1 MPRLQFEIE
10 AEDRGSAE
18 VDKLSRNVDE
28 LERGIDD
35 LSRSQRDQARAADES
50 ERSTRGFALAAGG
63 AVATVGALAA
73 GFVAL
78 TRQQAEY
85 QRLVERASF
94 VSNRSQRDVEALIR
108 TFEQYGI
115 AIDSTEDALR
125 TFYDRLGDAR
135 ADPNIES
142 AQIFREIG
150 LEIDRADVR
159 LEDFLE
165 RIQALDRQSQIFVIE
180 TVIGGEGAAILQ
192 AAADANFQGNLE
204 ANLTLT
210 LDPEDRQA
218 ILEADRQIER
228 ATQTLSNS
236 IDRLIASNTDLITGP
251 LNALANSLD
260 NPAGFLFG
268 GAFGID
274 PISTQPPQRP
284 APFVPQGPRAPDTG
298 RRLVLEP
305 GAQQAPAGF
314 SDVIGDPTVATAR
327 RLTLAERGGP
337 IRVRGTQALGPG
349 LALGD
354 PRRSV
359 QSLGGLSEVGGG
371 GEIQALLGGISNE
384 LAGIHFEISEFLP
397 AIADN
402 TLGAVSAAADFA
414 LQPNIVS
421 LTRAGVATARLVG
434 ELLDIGRPRPVGSTD
449 DQDFAFLGSNDT
461 GEAATVLPTVP
472 LPIETPPDLA
482 AELPIDEL
490 SLYNL
495 ELEGILELID
505 PELAERFRNLQTE
518 ASDVWRNIT
527 SATDNSEVQYEAFRH
542 FMETRFRPQWNEFQ
556 VDALDA
562 WEANR
567 EGLGLSAAET
577 EALDA
582 FLRGPFISTIDAF
595 EESFIGSWE
604 AIAASE
610 TDFEDRTRQIAA
622 LVGEEMP
629 LHAALLEAGLTGVW
643 QSALGAVDEFGLAA
657 GKVNAQLGEETPAVV
672 AGITTIDEAFAAL
685 AAGVITV
692 GQFAHI
698 VNNQI
703 VDESETVR
711 TEITTIEEAYA
722 ALTAG
727 IITAGEFAE
736 IAARL
741 AQGGVDSLGASLRAG
756 AHSAGLLALAV
767 ASIPDRTYTV
777 TEVRRTVY
785 ETVGEPSRP
794 FDPARDHP
802 AFGLTPNF
810 SRPFDPA
817 RDHPAFGLTP
827 NNPQTFHPVGSGR
840 GPFPLGQPRPGAFD
854 PRNHPANRGFQDG
867 GRFLVDRPSFFL
879 AGEAGREL
887 VQITPE
893 NAQGAGGAGA
903 NVEVHLNIAA
913 VDARS
918 VEELIR
924 GSGREAVVEIIRD
937 ATSNGEAVV
946 STRGLVDD
954 RAF

>member
-35 LSRSQRDQARAADES
+35 LSRSQREQARAADES

-135 ADPNIES
+135 ADPNIEA
-142 AQIFREIG
+142 AQIFRQIG
-150 LEIDRADVR
+150 LDINRADVR

-165 RIQALDRQSQIFVIE
+165 RIQDFDRQSQIFTIE
-180 TVIGGEGAAILQ
+180 TVLGGEGAAILQ
-192 AAADANFQGNLE
+192 AAADAEFRGNLE
-204 ANLTLT
+204 ANLNLT

-314 SDVIGDPTVATAR
+314 SNVIGDPTVATAR

-337 IRVRGTQALGPG
+337 IRVRGTEPLSPG
-349 LALGD
+349 LTLGD
-354 PRRSV
+354 PRRSL
-359 QSLGGLSEVGGG
+359 QSLGGISEVGGG
-371 GEIQALLGGISNE
+371 GEIQVALGGIANE
-384 LAGIHFEISEFLP
+384 LAGIHFELSEFLP

-434 ELLDIGRPRPVGSTD
+434 ELLDSGRPAPVGSTD
-449 DQDFAFLGSNDT
+449 DQDFAFLGP
-461 GEAATVLPTVP
+461 GGARAAATTGDIIVP
-472 LPIETPPDLA
+472 EDLDLTRE
-482 AELPIDEL
+482 ELG
-490 SLYNL
+490 LYTRD
-495 ELEGILELID
+495 LEGILELID
-505 PELAERFRNLQTE
+505 PELAQRFRDLQSQATE
-518 ASDVWRNIT
+518 AWADIT
-527 SATDNSEVQYEAFRH
+527 SQTDNTYFQHELFAD
-542 FMETRFRPQWNEFQ
+542 FMENRFRPQWDQFQ
-556 VDALDA
+556 EDVIAA
-562 WEANR
+562 WEANSD
-567 EGLGLSAAET
+567 GLGLNAEET
-577 EALDA
+577 AALDEY
-582 FLRGPFISTIDAF
+582 LRGPFIDTIDAF
-595 EESFIGSWE
+595 EESFIGAWNSISNSE
-604 AIAASE
+604 A
-610 TDFEDRTRQIAA
+610 DFDERTRQIAA

-629 LHAALLEAGLTGVW
+629 LHAALLEAGLTGAW
-643 QSALGAVDEFGLAA
+643 QSALVAVDDFGQGA
-657 GKVNAQLGEETPAVV
+657 GKASVSAH
-672 AGITTIDEAFAAL
+672 AGITTVNEAFDAL
-685 AAGVITV
+685 ANGVITV
-692 GQFAHI
+692 GEF
-698 VNNQI
+698 VQI
-703 VDESETVR
+703 LAGLNMEASTSMVDEV
-711 TEITTIEEAYA
+711 TTIEEAYR
-722 ALTAG
+722 LLSAG
-727 IITAGEFAE
+727 IITAGEFAQ

-741 AQGGVDSLGASLRAG
+741 SRSEVDILDASLRAG
-756 AHSAGLLALAV
+756 AHSAGLLAQAI
-767 ASIPDRTYTV
+767 ASIPNRTYTV
-777 TEVRRTVY
+777 TEVRRVVY
-785 ETVGEPSRP
+785 EDSGDFPR
-794 FDPARDHP
+794 FDPTDHP
-802 AFGLTPNF
+802 AFGIGG
-810 SRPFDPA
+810 SSGFDPT
-817 RDHPAFGLTP
+817 RHPAFGLTP

-924 GSGREAVVEIIRD
+924 GSGRDAVVEIIRD